1 MATKAAKLEEILV
14 RDIMTRGVVTAQY
27 GQNLHKIAEI
37 MTDESLSSI
46 IVVDQSDEAAGIISS
61 FDLMKA
67 FSEKTT
73 GDIENTRAEDLM
85 TPFVVEAHPD
95 MNLKEVANIMVA
107 KDVHRLVIL
116 SPVGRKPV
124 GLLSA
129 SDIVKEM
136 RLVDF

>member
-1 MATKAAKLEEILV
+1 
-14 RDIMTRGVVTAQY
+14 
-27 GQNLHKIAEI
+27 
-37 MTDESLSSI
+37 
-46 IVVDQSDEAAGIISS
+46 
-61 FDLMKA
+61 MKA
-67 FSEKTT
+67 FSEKTA